1 MFSLV
6 EPLSRRLLLLLVE
19 HVADASHNG
28 QANYRQQAVEEEL
41 EPAGGRGQVVG
52 VVAVRS
58 GVHRRGNDQRA
69 VLARGAVRRV
79 EHVRL
84 DADDVVVVAQLAG
97 GRRHAHV
104 EAGGQADAL
113 GVEAL
118 LPVPRAVDVG
128 PQRQRVIVVANAEV
142 GVVVDAAKL

>member
-1 MFSLV
+1 M
-6 EPLSRRLLLLLVE
+6 
-19 HVADASHNG
+19 
-28 QANYRQQAVEEEL
+28 
-41 EPAGGRGQVVG
+41 
-52 VVAVRS
+52 VAVRS

-84 DADDVVVVAQLAG
+84 DADDVVVVAQFAG

-118 LPVPRAVDVG
+118 LPVPRAIDVG